1 MTKTTEYTANAA
13 GANAMVADI
22 TEMFDWDDIES
33 TNDTV
38 TIFKKNQ
45 GDDRYVGL
53 KVTASSNDHPI
64 ISALAYNGATVY
76 ASGTTYYTKY
86 AAYAYGSGFFAMCTS
101 LYSLPSGDASRCA
114 FMGISA
120 STNILTGDKGYCTFF
135 GNSSSYYL
143 FSKSSISANYT
154 SLPLTTNVNIG
165 AGTLLHNP
173 VTGDVAD
180 KVMLL
185 MAIPDTN
192 YSCLD
197 RVSFNGV
204 PYTRL
209 GRILVPTE

>member
-45 GDDRYVGL
+45 GNSRYVGL
-53 KVTASSNDHPI
+53 KVTASSNDFPI

-76 ASGTTYYTKY
+76 ASGTSYYTKY
-86 AAYAYGSGFFAMCTS
+86 VAYAYGNGFFAMCAS
-101 LYSLPSGDASRCA
+101 LYTLPATEFNRCT
-114 FMGISA
+114 FMGIST
-120 STNILTGDKGYCTFF
+120 STNILTGDKGYCTFY
-135 GNSSSYYL
+135 GTPSSYYL
-143 FSKSSISANYT
+143 FSKSIVTTNSIS
-154 SLPLTTNVNIG
+154 LPVTGNANIG
-165 AGTLLHNP
+165 VGALLHNP
-173 VTGDVAD
+173 TTGDVTD

-185 MAIPDTN
+185 MAMPDTN

>member
-1 MTKTTEYTANAA
+1 MTKTAEYTANAA

-45 GDDRYVGL
+45 GDGRYVGL
-53 KVTASSNDHPI
+53 KVTAISNDFPI
-64 ISALAYNGATVY
+64 ISALGYNGASVY
-76 ASGTTYYTKY
+76 TSTTTLYTKY
-86 AAYAYGSGFFAMCTS
+86 VAYAYGNGFFAMCAS
-101 LYSLPSGDASRCA
+101 LYTLPSSEASRCA
-114 FMGISA
+114 FMGIST
-120 STNILTGDKGYCTFF
+120 STNILTGGKGYCTFY
-135 GNSSSYYL
+135 GTSSSYYF
-143 FSKSSISANYT
+143 FSKSSVNANYI
-154 SLPLTTNVNIG
+154 SLPVTANANIG
-165 AGTLLHNP
+165 AGTLLHNLT
-173 VTGDVAD
+173 TGDVAD

-185 MAIPDTN
+185 MAIPDTG

>member
-45 GDDRYVGL
+45 GVDRYVGL
-53 KVTASSNDHPI
+53 KVTASSNNPPI
-64 ISALAYNGATVY
+64 INALAYNGATVY
-76 ASGTTYYTKY
+76 ASGTTFYTKY
-86 AAYAYGSGFFAMCTS
+86 VAYAYGSGFFAMCTS
-101 LYSLPSGDASRCA
+101 TYSLPSGEASRCA

-135 GNSSSYYL
+135 GITSSYYL
-143 FSKSSISANYT
+143 FSKSSVSANHT
-154 SLPLTTNVNIG
+154 SIPVTTSANIG